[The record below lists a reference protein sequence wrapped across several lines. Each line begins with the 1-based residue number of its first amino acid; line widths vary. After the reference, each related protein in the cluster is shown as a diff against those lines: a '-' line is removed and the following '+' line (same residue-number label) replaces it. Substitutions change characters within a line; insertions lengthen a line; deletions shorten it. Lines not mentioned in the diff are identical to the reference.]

1 MIPQETFRDMITAN
15 QAVALAVVRSKPKVI
30 SAYPI
35 SPMTTIVE
43 KLAEYVS
50 LGDLDAEY
58 VRVES
63 EHSAMSVVAAA
74 EGTGVR
80 TFTSTASQG
89 LAYMHEIVS
98 ASGGMRLPCVMFV
111 ANRTLMSPGGIW
123 PELSDSMPERD
134 SSWIQ
139 IYVSNNQECFDMI
152 IQAYKIAEDPR
163 VLLPVMVCG
172 DGYILTHSSEAV
184 EISGE
189 KEVDDFLPPYQA
201 KHAYLDVDR
210 PTAQGIIVPP
220 QYHMEA
226 KWQVHQ
232 AMKNAKEV
240 IQEVN
245 DEFAK
250 KFGRD
255 HGGLIYEY
263 EMKDAEQAL
272 VVIGSISG
280 TVRMVVDKL
289 RQQGQK
295 VGMVVLRVFRP
306 FPSDRITEVLKK
318 VNSIGVFDRSVSF
331 GSTGQCFLEIRNA
344 LYGKK
349 IPIYNFIAGL
359 GGLDVRELDIEF
371 MFEKLTTVS
380 TAEEIED
387 PVIFVNTR
395 GVTS

>member
-15 QAVALAVVRSKPKVI
+15 KAVALAVVRAKPKVI

-35 SPMTTIVE
+35 SPMTSIVE
-43 KLAEYVS
+43 FLAEFVAM
-50 LGDLDAEY
+50 GDLDSEY
-58 VRVES
+58 VRVEG
-63 EHSAMSVVAAA
+63 EHSAMTVVAAA
-74 EGTGVR
+74 QGTGVR

-89 LAYMHEIVS
+89 LAYMHEVVS
-98 ASGGMRLPCVMFV
+98 ATGGMRLPCVMFV

-134 SSWIQ
+134 SAWIQ
-139 IYVSNNQECFDMI
+139 IYIDDNQQSFDI
-152 IQAYKIAEDPR
+152 ILQAYKIAEDPR

-184 EISGE
+184 EILGQT
-189 KEVDDFLPPYQA
+189 EVDEFLPPY
-201 KHAYLDVDR
+201 KTEHAYLDIER

-226 KWQVHQ
+226 KWQIHQ

-245 DEFAK
+245 DEFAER
-250 KFGRD
+250 FGRD
-255 HGGLIYEY
+255 HGGLIQQYNME
-263 EMKDAEQAL
+263 DADHAL

-280 TVRMVVDKL
+280 TVRFVIDNL
-289 RQQGQK
+289 REKGHK

-306 FPSDRITEVLKK
+306 FPVEKILEVLGK
-318 VNSIGVFDRSVSF
+318 VKSIGVFDRSVSF
-331 GSTGQCFLEIRNA
+331 GSTGQCFIEVRNA
-344 LYGKK
+344 LYGQN

-359 GGLDVRELDIEF
+359 GGLDVREEDIEF
-371 MFEKLTTVS
+371 MFEKLSAVK
-380 TAEEIED
+380 ELKDIED

>member
-15 QAVALAVVRSKPKVI
+15 KAVALAVVRSKPKVI

-35 SPMTTIVE
+35 SPMTSIVE
-43 KLAEYVS
+43 FLAEFVAM
-50 LGDLDAEY
+50 GDLEAEY
-58 VRVES
+58 VRVEG
-63 EHSAMSVVAAA
+63 EHSAMTVVAAA
-74 EGTGVR
+74 QGTGVR

-89 LAYMHEIVS
+89 LAYMHEVVS
-98 ASGGMRLPCVMFV
+98 SAGGMRLPCVMFV

-134 SSWIQ
+134 SAWIQ
-139 IYVSNNQECFDMI
+139 IYIDDNQQSFDMI
-152 IQAYKIAEDPR
+152 VQAYKIAEDPR
-163 VLLPVMVCG
+163 VLLPVMICG

-184 EISGE
+184 EILGE
-189 KEVDDFLPPYQA
+189 KEVDEFLPPYKA
-201 KHAYLDVDR
+201 NHAYLDIER

-220 QYHMEA
+220 HYHMEA

-232 AMKNAKEV
+232 AMKNAKVV

-255 HGGLIYEY
+255 HGGLIDTYR
-263 EMKDAEQAL
+263 MDDAEQAL

-280 TVRMVVDKL
+280 TVRGVVDDL
-289 RQQGQK
+289 REKGQK

-306 FPSDRITEVLKK
+306 FPFERIIETLGK
-318 VNSIGVFDRSVSF
+318 VKSIGVFDRSVSF
-331 GSTGQCFLEIRNA
+331 GSAGQCFLEVRNA
-344 LYGKK
+344 MYGHNT
-349 IPIYNFIAGL
+349 PIYNFIAGL
-359 GGLDVRELDIEF
+359 GGLDVREEDIEF
-371 MFEKLTTVS
+371 MFNKLIEVKDVKD
-380 TAEEIED
+380 IED
-387 PVIFVNTR
+387 PIIFINTR

>member
-15 QAVALAVVRSKPKVI
+15 KAVALAVVRAKPKVI

-35 SPMTTIVE
+35 SPMTSIVE
-43 KLAEYVS
+43 FLAEFVS
-50 LGDLDAEY
+50 MGDLDAEY
-58 VRVES
+58 VRVEG
-63 EHSAMSVVAAA
+63 EHSAMTVVAAA
-74 EGTGVR
+74 QGTGVR

-89 LAYMHEIVS
+89 LAYMHEVVS
-98 ASGGMRLPCVMFV
+98 AAGGMRLPCVMFV

-139 IYVSNNQECFDMI
+139 IYIEDNQQSFDMI

-163 VLLPVMVCG
+163 VLLPVMICG

-184 EISGE
+184 EILGE
-189 KEVDDFLPPYQA
+189 KEVDEFLPPYKA
-201 KHAYLDVDR
+201 EHAYLDIER

-220 QYHMEA
+220 HYHMEA

-255 HGGLIYEY
+255 HGGLIQTYKME
-263 EMKDAEQAL
+263 DAEQAL

-280 TVRMVVDKL
+280 TVRGVVDEL
-289 RQQGQK
+289 REKGKK

-306 FPSDRITEVLKK
+306 FPLEKFVETLDK
-318 VNSIGVFDRSVSF
+318 VKSIGVFDRSVSF
-331 GSTGQCFLEIRNA
+331 GSAGQCFLEVRNA
-344 LYGKK
+344 MYGHD

-359 GGLDVRELDIEF
+359 GGLDVREEDIEF
-371 MFEKLTTVS
+371 MFNKLTEVKDIKD
-380 TAEEIED
+380 IED
-387 PVIFVNTR
+387 PIIFINTR